1 MFIQVNRRDKMFKIK
16 RPAII
21 GLLLVLLIFT
31 GYLNYQL
38 TQQALLK
45 ASTDYKNYE
54 VGEMEILEDTEV
66 SGIGD
71 VEEVAEVPDDYIDIV
86 DSVIPGEGNVASVIS
101 AGNDTIQ
108 DAMASDISKTNRNY
122 FVEYRLSRDKLR
134 ANLVD
139 RLDEIV
145 NNNSTTEAVRTEAQE
160 EIIKLGNIS
169 QKELEI
175 EGLIKSKGFTEA
187 LTFIAD
193 KDIKIVV
200 DSNELTEQDM
210 VKILDIVKS
219 ETTFDMNNI
228 KIMKKQ

>member
-1 MFIQVNRRDKMFKIK
+1 MFKIK

-45 ASTDYKNYE
+45 ASKDYNDYE
-54 VGEMEILEDTEV
+54 IGEMESFEDTEV
-66 SGIGD
+66 AGIGNID
-71 VEEVAEVPDDYIDIV
+71 EAAVDEDYISIV
-86 DSVIPGEGNVASVIS
+86 DSMLPSDNNIEQVIS
-101 AGNDTIQ
+101 AGNNSIK
-108 DAMASDISKTNRNY
+108 DAMAADISKTNRNY

-145 NNNSTTEAVRTEAQE
+145 NNTNTTEKVRSEAQE
-160 EIIKLGNIS
+160 EIIKLGNTS

-175 EGLIKSKGFTEA
+175 EGLIKSKGFNEA
-187 LTFIAD
+187 LTFISD
-193 KDIKIVV
+193 TDIKVVV
-200 DSNELTEQDM
+200 DASELTEQDM

-219 ETTFDMNNI
+219 ETTFDINNI

>member
-1 MFIQVNRRDKMFKIK
+1 MFKIK

-45 ASTDYKNYE
+45 TSKDYNDYE
-54 VGEMEILEDTEV
+54 VGEMENFEDMEV
-66 SGIGD
+66 TD
-71 VEEVAEVPDDYIDIV
+71 VGNIEDVADVPDDYINIV
-86 DSVIPGEGNVASVIS
+86 DSIIPGEENIAEVIS
-101 AGNDTIQ
+101 EGNNTIQ

-145 NNNSTTEAVRTEAQE
+145 NNNSTTEVVRSEAQE

-187 LTFIAD
+187 LTFITD
-193 KDIKIVV
+193 KDIKVVV
-200 DSNELTEQDM
+200 DSPELTEQDM

>member
-1 MFIQVNRRDKMFKIK
+1 MFKIK

-45 ASTDYKNYE
+45 ASKDYNEYE
-54 VGEMEILEDTEV
+54 IGEMESYEDTEV
-66 SGIGD
+66 AGIGNID
-71 VEEVAEVPDDYIDIV
+71 EAEVDEDYISIV
-86 DSVIPGEGNVASVIS
+86 DSMLPSDNNIEQVIS
-101 AGNDTIQ
+101 AGNNSIK
-108 DAMASDISKTNRNY
+108 DAMAADISKTNRNY

-145 NNNSTTEAVRTEAQE
+145 NNTNTTEKVRSEAQE
-160 EIIKLGNIS
+160 EIIKLGNTS

-175 EGLIKSKGFTEA
+175 EGLIKSKGFNEA
-187 LTFIAD
+187 LTFISD
-193 KDIKIVV
+193 TDIKVVV
-200 DSNELTEQDM
+200 DASELTEQDM

-219 ETTFDMNNI
+219 ETTFDINNI

>member
-1 MFIQVNRRDKMFKIK
+1 MFKIK

-31 GYLNYQL
+31 GYLNFQL

-45 ASTDYKNYE
+45 ASKDYNDYE
-54 VGEMEILEDTEV
+54 VGEMESNEDTEV
-66 SGIGD
+66 AGVGNID
-71 VEEVAEVPDDYIDIV
+71 EVDEDYINIV
-86 DSVIPGEGNVASVIS
+86 DSILPSEDNIAAVIS
-101 AGNDTIQ
+101 SGNSTINE
-108 DAMASDISKTNRNY
+108 AMETDISKANRNY

-145 NNNSTTEAVRTEAQE
+145 NNSSTTETVRTEAQQ

-169 QKELEI
+169 EKELGI

-187 LTFIAD
+187 LTFITD
-193 KDIKIVV
+193 KDIKVVV
-200 DSNELTEQDM
+200 DSKELSEQDM

-219 ETTFDMNNI
+219 ETNFDMNNI

>member
-1 MFIQVNRRDKMFKIK
+1 MFKIK

-45 ASTDYKNYE
+45 ASKDYNDYE
-54 VGEMEILEDTEV
+54 VGEMENLENLEV
-66 SGIGD
+66 TD
-71 VEEVAEVPDDYIDIV
+71 VGNIEDVADVPDDYINIV
-86 DSVIPGEGNVASVIS
+86 DSIIPGEENIAEVIS
-101 AGNDTIQ
+101 EGNNTIQ

-145 NNNSTTEAVRTEAQE
+145 NNNSTTEVVRSEAQE

-187 LTFIAD
+187 LTFITD
-193 KDIKIVV
+193 KDIKVVV
-200 DSNELTEQDM
+200 DSPELTEQDM

>member
-1 MFIQVNRRDKMFKIK
+1 MFKIK

>member
-1 MFIQVNRRDKMFKIK
+1 MFKIK

-66 SGIGD
+66 SGVGD
-71 VEEVAEVPDDYIDIV
+71 IEEVAEVPDDYIDIV

>member
-1 MFIQVNRRDKMFKIK
+1 MFKIK

-21 GLLLVLLIFT
+21 GLLLVLLVFT
-31 GYLNYQL
+31 GYLNFQL

-45 ASTDYKNYE
+45 ASKDYNDYE
-54 VGEMEILEDTEV
+54 VGEMEIID
-66 SGIGD
+66 D
-71 VEEVAEVPDDYIDIV
+71 AEVAGVGNIDEVDEDYISIV
-86 DSVIPGEGNVASVIS
+86 DSMLPNEENIAAVVSSGNS
-101 AGNDTIQ
+101 TIK
-108 DAMASDISKTNRNY
+108 DAMEADISKANRNY

-145 NNNSTTEAVRTEAQE
+145 NNTNTTETVRTEAQQ

-169 QKELEI
+169 EKELEI

-187 LTFIAD
+187 LAFMTD
-193 KDIKIVV
+193 TNIKVVV
-200 DSNELTEQDM
+200 DSKELSEQDM

-219 ETTFDMNNI
+219 ETNFDMNNI